1 MAETSR
7 PLSVGT
13 RIALI
18 LMLGVVA
25 LAAVLGGLLAWQLSD
40 SAQREAG
47 AVTRSVAESVAL
59 TPGLS
64 ADVQR
69 ADASE
74 VLQPWAAEIID
85 RSDVSFVTIMDTSGI
100 RLTHRDVEQIGKAY
114 LGSTAEALAGG
125 SLTEVY
131 AGTLGPSVRT
141 IVPIREGGLPS
152 GDVVALVSV
161 GVTLESVR
169 AQLGPRVPLV
179 IGASLLL
186 VGLGAA
192 GAWWAWRVTRRV
204 TGSMSADDLGRM
216 VSNYETVLHS
226 VREGLIVTDAEG
238 RIRLYN
244 DEAADLLSLPPAD
257 GQRSVIDPMSLPLPG
272 ALQDALV
279 SGERVVEQTVVS
291 RDDRVLLINQE
302 PARSVGGVSME
313 RGGSVMTLRD
323 RTELQELVGEIDSIR
338 TLSSALRAQT
348 HEHGNRMHTI
358 VSLLELQ
365 RVDDAIDFITESVQA
380 SQGLTDRVLALSD
393 EPALAALLLGKNDQA
408 RERGVRLDVV
418 IEPGTPSTGLSASD
432 AVSLAGNLIDNAID
446 AAAVGPAPRWAE
458 FSLGASGAE
467 AAGDGVRLAVSD
479 SGTGFDPELGDRVFD
494 YGVSTKP
501 ADAAG
506 RGVGLA
512 LVRDIV
518 TAASGSVALF
528 SQPTS
533 VVVELPGTRA

>member
-1 MAETSR
+1 MATTTRS
-7 PLSVGT
+7 LSVGS

-18 LMLGVVA
+18 LMLGVVV

-47 AVTRSVAESVAL
+47 AVTRSVAETVAL
-59 TPGLS
+59 TPGIS
-64 ADVQR
+64 QDVQQ
-69 ADASE
+69 ADASAR
-74 VLQPWAAEIID
+74 LQPRAAEIIE
-85 RSDVSFVTIMDTSGI
+85 RSDVSFVTIMDLSGI
-100 RLTHRDVEQIGKAY
+100 RLTHRDTDQIGRRY

-131 AGTLGPSVRT
+131 SGTLGPSVRT
-141 IVPIREGGLPS
+141 IVPIREGESEG

-179 IGASLLL
+179 VGASLLI

-192 GAWWAWRVTRRV
+192 GAWWAWRATRRI
-204 TGSMSADDLGRM
+204 TGSMSAEDLGRM

-226 VREGLIVTDAEG
+226 VREGLIVTDADG
-238 RIRLYN
+238 RVRLYN
-244 DEAADLLSLPPAD
+244 DEAADLLALPPAV
-257 GQRSVIDPMSLPLPG
+257 GRRPATDPMALDLP
-272 ALQDALV
+272 AVLQDALI
-279 SGERVVEQTVVS
+279 SGERIVEQTVVT
-291 RDDRVLLINQE
+291 RDERVLLVNQE
-302 PARSVGGVSME
+302 PARSIDGVTVAG
-313 RGGSVMTLRD
+313 GGSVMTLRD

-338 TLSSALRAQT
+338 TLSEALRAQT

-358 VSLLELQ
+358 VSLLELG
-365 RVDDAIDFITESVQA
+365 RIDDATEFITESVQA
-380 SQGLTDRVLALSD
+380 SQGLTDRVLALAD

-408 RERGVRLDVV
+408 RERGVRLDVA
-418 IEPGTPSTGLSASD
+418 IEPGAPGTGLSASD
-432 AVSLAGNLIDNAID
+432 AVSLVGNLIDNAID
-446 AAAVGPAPRWAE
+446 AAAVGPEPRSVT
-458 FSLGASGAE
+458 FSLGVAGA
-467 AAGDGVRLAVSD
+467 GVRLVVAD
-479 SGTGFDPELGDRVFD
+479 SGIGFDPALGDRVFE

-518 TAASGSVALF
+518 TAASGSVAL
-528 SQPTS
+528 SAGPTR
-533 VVVELPGTRA
+533 VVVELPGARA